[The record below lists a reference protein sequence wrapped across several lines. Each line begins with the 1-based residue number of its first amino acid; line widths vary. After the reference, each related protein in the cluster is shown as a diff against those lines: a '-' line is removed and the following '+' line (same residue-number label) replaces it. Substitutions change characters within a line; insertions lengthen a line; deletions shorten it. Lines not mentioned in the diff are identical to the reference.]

1 MRDPDRIPIILN
13 QIEMLWEKYPDL
25 RLGQL
30 IMNALVYDLY
40 NTEDED
46 LVDRLYG
53 FYDDL
58 EIRLEQD

>member
-1 MRDPDRIPIILN
+1 MRDPDRIPVILS

-58 EIRLEQD
+58 EIRLEQ